1 AAGFTQPNRP
11 NDRQEST
18 SNQHAFSQ
26 LAQRITKIVTRIGP
40 YGRLYELDSRLR
52 PTGKSGPL
60 AVSLDEL
67 ARYFASGNGQLW
79 ERQALCKARPL
90 FGDPEACQRVMKVV
104 RRCVV
109 EPAWQP
115 EDVVKIRSMRGRL
128 EETAGPRNLKR
139 GPGGTVDIEFAVQML
154 QLRHAA
160 RSPEV
165 LVPGTLDALVALGDA
180 GHLLSEDAEFFGQSY
195 RLLRSIESGLRLM
208 NTTARHDLPDDES
221 ELIKLAYLLG
231 YESGTALLEKCL
243 QFTKD
248 NRHRVNRLF
257 DAASTA

>member
-1 AAGFTQPNRP
+1 
-11 NDRQEST
+11 
-18 SNQHAFSQ
+18 
-26 LAQRITKIVTRIGP
+26 
-40 YGRLYELDSRLR
+40 
-52 PTGKSGPL
+52 
-60 AVSLDEL
+60 
-67 ARYFASGNGQLW
+67 
-79 ERQALCKARPL
+79 
-90 FGDPEACQRVMKVV
+90 M
-104 RRCVV
+104 
-109 EPAWQP
+109 
-115 EDVVKIRSMRGRL
+115 
-128 EETAGPRNLKR
+128 
-139 GPGGTVDIEFAVQML
+139 
-154 QLRHAA
+154 
-160 RSPEV
+160 
-165 LVPGTLDALVALGDA
+165 PGTLDALVALGDA